1 MQGSKVA
8 VEEGSSEET
17 RNLDA
22 SLELEVIE
30 DDEGIPYSY
39 ILECKKVIDELEPRL
54 QADIYTGI
62 LLEVVQRILSDI
74 QTNLLQVEDVTSS
87 NMMLAHAHYVYVL
100 KEFLPDRKPL
110 RRNQNV
116 GSRR

>member
-54 QADIYTGI
+54 
-62 LLEVVQRILSDI
+62 
-74 QTNLLQVEDVTSS
+74 
-87 NMMLAHAHYVYVL
+87 
-100 KEFLPDRKPL
+100 
-110 RRNQNV
+110 
-116 GSRR
+116 